1 MAGYNGLSMGGERIR
16 EAGVDFDDLLT
27 ALAPPPNRVGKSAG
41 DHEHH
46 LYEGAVMIAYA
57 MHLLRT
63 EGADH
68 VRVHPDGEHGKQFD
82 FSNWLGRRQFR
93 KTSSIGTT
101 AYGGVYENH
110 AGQTITINP
119 RSGLGDVVAAIGDRV
134 ISAECKGGIINTKHP
149 GQVSRLYKGLCETVG
164 MLMATPSQGRQVAV
178 VPLTDSTLRLAQRLA
193 PRSALAG
200 IEVAL
205 VGGRGE
211 VIDVKSSPEPER
223 VGTK

>member
-1 MAGYNGLSMGGERIR
+1 M
-16 EAGVDFDDLLT
+16 DLENLVT
-27 ALAPPPNRVGKSAG
+27 ALPPPPNRVGKSIG

-63 EGADH
+63 EGANH

-82 FSNWLGRRQFR
+82 FSGWLARHQFR

-101 AYGGVYENH
+101 AYGGVYEN
-110 AGQTITINP
+110 AGGQTITINP
-119 RSGLGDVVAAIGDRV
+119 RSGLGDIVAEIGDRV
-134 ISAECKGGIINTKHP
+134 ISAECKDGIINTKHS

-193 PRSALAG
+193 PRCALAG
-200 IEVAL
+200 IEIAL

-211 VIDVKSSPEPER
+211 VIDVKSSQEAER
-223 VGTK
+223 DSSLTNKKFAGI

>member
-1 MAGYNGLSMGGERIR
+1 M
-16 EAGVDFDDLLT
+16 DFDDLLT
-27 ALAPPPNRVGKSAG
+27 ALAAPPNRVGKSAG

-82 FSNWLGRRQFR
+82 FSSWLGRRHFR

-101 AYGGVYENH
+101 AYGGVYEND

-119 RSGLGDVVAAIGDRV
+119 RSGLGDVVADVGDRV
-134 ISAECKGGIINTKHP
+134 ISAECKGGIINTRHP

-193 PRSALAG
+193 PRCALAG
-200 IEVAL
+200 IEIAL

-211 VIDVKSSPEPER
+211 VIDVKSPQEVER
-223 VGTK
+223 VGAK